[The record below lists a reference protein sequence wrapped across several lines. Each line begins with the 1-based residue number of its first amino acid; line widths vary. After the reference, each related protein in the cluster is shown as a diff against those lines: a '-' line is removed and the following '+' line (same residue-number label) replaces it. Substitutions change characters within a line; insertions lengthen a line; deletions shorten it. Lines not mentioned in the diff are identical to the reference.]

1 MLIIPL
7 NAINPRAIKSA
18 VIAEMKSNTAA
29 ADYTGRR
36 IPSRVNEFKW
46 TERSPVRSAQNVNSI
61 KPYEKAAIFITVQ
74 RSVVLREGEEFDGC
88 RFSSLFHFDEQMTVR

>member
-7 NAINPRAIKSA
+7 NAINPRVIKSA

-61 KPYEKAAIFITVQ
+61 NLMKK
-74 RSVVLREGEEFDGC
+74 R
-88 RFSSLFHFDEQMTVR
+88 RFLSLCSAVSSSAKLHP